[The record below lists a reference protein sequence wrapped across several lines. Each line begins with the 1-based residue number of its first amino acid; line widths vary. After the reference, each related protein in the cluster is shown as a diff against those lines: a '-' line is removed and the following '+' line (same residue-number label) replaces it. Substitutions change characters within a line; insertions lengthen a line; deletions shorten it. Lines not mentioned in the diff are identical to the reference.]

1 MKSFSPD
8 KLYYRIGEVSKIT
21 STKAHVLRYWE
32 SEFNIFKPQKT
43 RSKHRLYKKKDIELI
58 FEIKRLLYD
67 ERFTLEGAKK
77 KLKAFKLQQKD
88 EAKQTGFDFSESDV
102 INTLQLVEKELKEIR
117 SILE

>member
-1 MKSFSPD
+1 MKSFFPD
-8 KLYYRIGEVSKIT
+8 KRYYRIGEVSKIT
-21 STKAHVLRYWE
+21 STKPHVLRYWE

-77 KLKAFKLQQKD
+77 KLKALKLQQKA
-88 EAKQTGFDFSESDV
+88 EVKQAGLDFSESDA
-102 INTLQLVEKELKEIR
+102 INALQHVENELKEIR

>member
-1 MKSFSPD
+1 MKSFLPD

-21 STKAHVLRYWE
+21 STKPHVLRYWE
-32 SEFNIFKPQKT
+32 SEFNIFRPQKT
-43 RSKHRLYKKKDIELI
+43 RSKHRLYKIKDIEMI

-77 KLKAFKLQQKD
+77 KLKEFKRQQKD
-88 EAKQTGFDFSESDV
+88 KVKQTAFDFSESDP

-117 SILE
+117 TILE

>member
-1 MKSFSPD
+1 MKSFLLD

-21 STKAHVLRYWE
+21 STKPHVLRYWE
-32 SEFNIFKPQKT
+32 SEFNIFRPQKT

-58 FEIKRLLYD
+58 FEIKRLLYE

-77 KLKAFKLQQKD
+77 KLKEFKLQQKD
-88 EAKQTGFDFSESDV
+88 KVKQAGFDFSENDA